1 MASPVLRP
9 QTEETTSRIAA
20 VTLPPR
26 RRRRGS
32 SAPRKARRRGR
43 RCSGRLRPETVVRR
57 RVWVAAAGAWSPW
70 ESVAVGA
77 AGAEVALRRGGLVT
91 VHRDFV
97 GAESRRDIGD
107 ALERCGLFRQYKFG
121 NVPEPRVHMLLAP
134 PAAGDGNLAYQYH
147 GVTMRARPIAE
158 VPSVAQLA
166 DRCSAAF
173 GGTPWNVGVDVVCY
187 RDGRDSCGWHADDTQ
202 GETLVLPSSS
212 SPSGGGVQLRP
223 KQPPHR
229 APGGAPKR
237 KKVRR
242 SYAHV
247 GEAPLADGDE
257 ELELWV
263 GAGDAYSMDRGVQV
277 GYEHAVPKVPPKDTG
292 VRKRVVAILREGDRK
307 AAGAEAFDDADT
319 GLANAS
325 LEPPDRWDF
334 DKLGA
339 ASATSTASARA
350 SGQTATAR
358 PRWTVPRSTRARL
371 VETGGHNQAQRGVS
385 GSLVRGAESV
395 VVSRQSSRLREAD
408 GVSWLRYTSN
418 LGGAWA
424 PTKPPEAKEAAVY
437 RYDGLYDVVAMW
449 TDGGAPTR
457 DAPRAPK
464 GGGDAYKGAK
474 ADVPPSPMALRSPEP
489 APAAPLDALQRL
501 PPPQYV
507 SFPPPPL
514 AAAAPPPPMPPLPPP
529 WAAARRRR
537 SPSRT
542 GRTSAASRACRR
554 SPRRRAAPPPPAE
567 DAPPPAPPP
576 DALRYE
582 RAYTFRLE
590 RREAGNACSN
600 AAFLAAA
607 TMADAATWLAHRKLY
622 WRHARQRRRRLLELA
637 ASAAPMPETKRA
649 LEWAD
654 ALGASSSRILRRL
667 VADATKREDERPV
680 SALLAADDD
689 GAAPKTC
696 ALCGAGDDEA
706 LGAFLAFA
714 DRGAGAG
721 APKTHVHEAC
731 AACSSGVF
739 LDDGGD
745 YCNVLK
751 EVKRGRGMRCAAD
764 KACTRRPKLSG
775 ATVGCGKKSCKRSYH
790 VPCALATGWCFGPSK
805 TFYCA
810 RHRGGVDH
818 DPDDVDE
825 AAAAEESWLFDC
837 ACGVTGA
844 NFDDG
849 SAMWACTVCDAW
861 QHAACAG
868 GGDAPAEDY
877 ACFKCVAKRQ
887 AAAPPLDA
895 PAPPEPALPYSSFAD
910 ASASARFDS
919 LFMKP
924 AKSASDRDPGFAASA
939 FAKYSDAVAKS
950 PWQ

>member
-1 MASPVLRP
+1 MISWMSCVTCASRNDEPDSGSHPFHLGAAAADLRP
-9 QTEETTSRIAA
+9 RGKRGAEAAGARAAATS
-20 VTLPPR
+20 
-26 RRRRGS
+26 
-32 SAPRKARRRGR
+32 
-43 RCSGRLRPETVVRR
+43 ETVVRR

-166 DRCSAAF
+166 DKCSAAF

-202 GETLVLPSSS
+202 GETLVLA
-212 SPSGGGVQLRP
+212 VVLE
-223 KQPPHR
+223 
-229 APGGAPKR
+229 GAPKR

-334 DKLGA
+334 DKLGGRFGHVDGIREGVRANGDGA
-339 ASATSTASARA
+339 ASLDGAALYSRE
-350 SGQTATAR
+350 
-358 PRWTVPRSTRARL
+358 RL

-408 GVSWLRYTSN
+408 GVSWLRYTSTRRQGAGALHRSLANRDPVRVFRSSN

-449 TDGGAPTR
+449 TGGAR
-457 DAPRAPK
+457 GGARAPK

-474 ADVPPSPMALRSPEP
+474 AD
-489 APAAPLDALQRL
+489 
-501 PPPQYV
+501 YV
-507 SFPPPPL
+507 SFRRRRS

-529 WAAARRRR
+529 LGGGAAPPFSVEDGPHLGCFAGVPPLVAQRGAPPGAAARQR
-537 SPSRT
+537 S
-542 GRTSAASRACRR
+542 
-554 SPRRRAAPPPPAE
+554 APP
-567 DAPPPAPPP
+567 PPP

-600 AAFLAAA
+600 AAFLADDDSGGDAYDGDDETFLKVQRRDDAVFRRARCAEKLMELVALVVAEQGGFLAPAAAPPWPKRRAA
-607 TMADAATWLAHRKLY
+607 TMADAATGGGEA
-622 WRHARQRRRRLLELA
+622 ARARGF
-637 ASAAPMPETKRA
+637 AAPMPETKRA

-680 SALLAADDD
+680 SDALLAAGGDD

-805 TFYCA
+805 TFAA
-810 RHRGGVDH
+810 RGTAGASTTTRTTSTKPPRPRSRG
-818 DPDDVDE
+818 
-825 AAAAEESWLFDC
+825 SS
-837 ACGVTGA
+837 T
-844 NFDDG
+844 
-849 SAMWACTVCDAW
+849 
-861 QHAACAG
+861 
-868 GGDAPAEDY
+868 APA
-877 ACFKCVAKRQ
+877 A
-887 AAAPPLDA
+887 
-895 PAPPEPALPYSSFAD
+895 
-910 ASASARFDS
+910 
-919 LFMKP
+919 
-924 AKSASDRDPGFAASA
+924 
-939 FAKYSDAVAKS
+939 
-950 PWQ
+950 

>member
-1 MASPVLRP
+1 
-9 QTEETTSRIAA
+9 
-20 VTLPPR
+20 
-26 RRRRGS
+26 
-32 SAPRKARRRGR
+32 
-43 RCSGRLRPETVVRR
+43 
-57 RVWVAAAGAWSPW
+57 
-70 ESVAVGA
+70 
-77 AGAEVALRRGGLVT
+77 
-91 VHRDFV
+91 
-97 GAESRRDIGD
+97 
-107 ALERCGLFRQYKFG
+107 
-121 NVPEPRVHMLLAP
+121 MLLAP

-202 GETLVLPSSS
+202 GETLVLAVVLESV
-212 SPSGGGVQLRP
+212 GGPRRVQLRP

-237 KKVRR
+237 K
-242 SYAHV
+242 
-247 GEAPLADGDE
+247 
-257 ELELWV
+257 
-263 GAGDAYSMDRGVQV
+263 
-277 GYEHAVPKVPPKDTG
+277 
-292 VRKRVVAILREGDRK
+292 KRVVAILREGDRK

-319 GLANAS
+319 GLAHAS

-334 DKLGA
+334 DKLGGRFGHVDGIREGVRANGDGA
-339 ASATSTASARA
+339 ASLDGAALYSRE
-350 SGQTATAR
+350 
-358 PRWTVPRSTRARL
+358 RL

-408 GVSWLRYTSN
+408 GVSWLRYTSTRRQGAARSTVAREPRPARVFRSSN

-424 PTKPPEAKEAAVY
+424 PTKPPEAKEAA
-437 RYDGLYDVVAMW
+437 
-449 TDGGAPTR
+449 
-457 DAPRAPK
+457 

-507 SFPPPPL
+507 SFPPPPAAASAAAD
-514 AAAAPPPPMPPLPPP
+514 AAAAPALGGGAAPPFSVEDGPHLGCFAGVPPLAAPR
-529 WAAARRRR
+529 AAA
-537 SPSRT
+537 
-542 GRTSAASRACRR
+542 A
-554 SPRRRAAPPPPAE
+554 PRRRPRR
-567 DAPPPAPPP
+567 PPPAPPP

-600 AAFLAAA
+600 AAFLACLSAAAGGRAPEPDTFAGCAALPPLDHWAGGDSDDDSGGDAYDGDDETFLKVQRRDDAVFRLARCAEKLMELVALVVAEQGGFLAPAAAPPWPKRRAA

-622 WRHARQRRRRLLELA
+622 WRHAPRAAARLLELA

-680 SALLAADDD
+680 SDALLAADDDD

-790 VPCALATGWCFGPSK
+790 VPCAATGWCFGPSK

-810 RHRGGVDH
+810 RHRGASTTTRTTSTK
-818 DPDDVDE
+818 PPRPR
-825 AAAAEESWLFDC
+825 SR
-837 ACGVTGA
+837 
-844 NFDDG
+844 G
-849 SAMWACTVCDAW
+849 SST
-861 QHAACAG
+861 
-868 GGDAPAEDY
+868 APA
-877 ACFKCVAKRQ
+877 A
-887 AAAPPLDA
+887 
-895 PAPPEPALPYSSFAD
+895 
-910 ASASARFDS
+910 
-919 LFMKP
+919 
-924 AKSASDRDPGFAASA
+924 
-939 FAKYSDAVAKS
+939 
-950 PWQ
+950 

>member
-1 MASPVLRP
+1 
-9 QTEETTSRIAA
+9 
-20 VTLPPR
+20 
-26 RRRRGS
+26 
-32 SAPRKARRRGR
+32 
-43 RCSGRLRPETVVRR
+43 
-57 RVWVAAAGAWSPW
+57 
-70 ESVAVGA
+70 
-77 AGAEVALRRGGLVT
+77 
-91 VHRDFV
+91 
-97 GAESRRDIGD
+97 
-107 ALERCGLFRQYKFG
+107 
-121 NVPEPRVHMLLAP
+121 MLLAP

-166 DRCSAAF
+166 DKCSAAF

-202 GETLVLPSSS
+202 GETLVLAVVLESV
-212 SPSGGGVQLRP
+212 GGPRRVQLRP

-334 DKLGA
+334 DKLGGRFGHVDGIREGVRANGDGA
-339 ASATSTASARA
+339 ASLDGAALYSRE
-350 SGQTATAR
+350 
-358 PRWTVPRSTRARL
+358 RL

-408 GVSWLRYTSN
+408 GVSWLRYTSTRRQGAGALHRSLANRDPVRVFRSSN

-437 RYDGLYDVVAMW
+437 RYDGLYDV
-449 TDGGAPTR
+449 
-457 DAPRAPK
+457 RA
-464 GGGDAYKGAK
+464 
-474 ADVPPSPMALRSPEP
+474 
-489 APAAPLDALQRL
+489 AAG
-501 PPPQYV
+501 
-507 SFPPPPL
+507 
-514 AAAAPPPPMPPLPPP
+514 AAAA
-529 WAAARRRR
+529 R
-537 SPSRT
+537 
-542 GRTSAASRACRR
+542 GG
-554 SPRRRAAPPPPAE
+554 RAA
-567 DAPPPAPPP
+567 APPP

-600 AAFLAAA
+600 AAFLACLSAA
-607 TMADAATWLAHRKLY
+607 AGGRAPEPDTFAGCAALPPLDHWAGGDSDDDSGGDAYDGDDETFLKV
-622 WRHARQRRRRLLELA
+622 QRRD
-637 ASAAPMPETKRA
+637 
-649 LEWAD
+649 D
-654 ALGASSSRILRRL
+654 A
-667 VADATKREDERPV
+667 
-680 SALLAADDD
+680 
-689 GAAPKTC
+689 TC

-775 ATVGCGKKSCKRSYH
+775 ATVGCGKKSCKRS
-790 VPCALATGWCFGPSK
+790 
-805 TFYCA
+805 
-810 RHRGGVDH
+810 
-818 DPDDVDE
+818 
-825 AAAAEESWLFDC
+825 
-837 ACGVTGA
+837 
-844 NFDDG
+844 
-849 SAMWACTVCDAW
+849 
-861 QHAACAG
+861 
-868 GGDAPAEDY
+868 
-877 ACFKCVAKRQ
+877 
-887 AAAPPLDA
+887 
-895 PAPPEPALPYSSFAD
+895 
-910 ASASARFDS
+910 
-919 LFMKP
+919 
-924 AKSASDRDPGFAASA
+924 
-939 FAKYSDAVAKS
+939 
-950 PWQ
+950 